1 MHKKINNILIDNA
14 EDLDIIMSMYSLI
27 QYRQNY
33 SKTSGSL
40 RNYFR
45 DEPSSRIG
53 GAKYS
58 RNYSIKNLKFFN
70 YKTSIKEKLKN
81 SDATKEVEIAV
92 PLKYLSNLWRTL
104 DMSLIYCEASS
115 ILT

>member
-1 MHKKINNILIDNA
+1 
-14 EDLDIIMSMYSLI
+14 MYSLI

-33 SKTSGSL
+33 SKRSGSL

-58 RNYSIKNLKFFN
+58 INYSIKNLKFFD

-81 SDATKEVEIAV
+81 NDVTNDVEIAV
-92 PLKYLSNLWRTL
+92 SLKYLSNFWRTL
-104 DMSLIYCEASS
+104 DMPLIYCEASS